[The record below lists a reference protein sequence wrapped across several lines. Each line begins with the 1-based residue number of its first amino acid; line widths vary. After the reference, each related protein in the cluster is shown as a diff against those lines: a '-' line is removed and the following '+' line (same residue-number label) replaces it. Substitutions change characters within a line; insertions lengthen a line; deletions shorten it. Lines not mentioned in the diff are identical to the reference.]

1 MSKTNQTINDMS
13 KELSAGDYVM
23 VKIGEKRFGVNIE
36 EVGGVVSSD
45 VMTPLHDA
53 PEYLKGII
61 SLNDKTIPVLDLGA
75 QMNISS
81 VNNAEKSHII
91 ILETMYNDKLTTA
104 GILVDEA
111 SKVIH
116 IDDSLETGS
125 DSDAG
130 DIKDQYLSAQIA
142 TLTRAIRLLNID
154 NR

>member
-1 MSKTNQTINDMS
+1 
-13 KELSAGDYVM
+13 M
-23 VKIGEKRFGVNIE
+23 VKMGEKRFGVNIE

-53 PEYLKGII
+53 PEYLKGVI
-61 SLNDKTIPVLDLGA
+61 SLKDKTIPVLDISP
-75 QMNISS
+75 QMNIASLD
-81 VNNAEKSHII
+81 NAEKPHII
-91 ILETMYNDKLTTA
+91 LLETVYNGKVTTA

-116 IDDSLETGS
+116 IDDSSEKGSGS
-125 DSDAG
+125 DSNAG
-130 DIKDQYLSAQIA
+130 DIKDQYSSAQIA